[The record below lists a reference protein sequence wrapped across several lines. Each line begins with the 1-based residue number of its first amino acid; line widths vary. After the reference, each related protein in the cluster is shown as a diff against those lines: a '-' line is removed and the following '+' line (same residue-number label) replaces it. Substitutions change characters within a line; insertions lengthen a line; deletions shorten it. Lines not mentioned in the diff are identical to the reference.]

1 MPETGI
7 ATSIA
12 NHAQI
17 QDRKMPEYKL
27 LAIDLDKTLLD
38 NSHNIPRRNYDALR
52 KCQDMGICVVLASG
66 REVETIERFSD
77 ELEIYDPIIACV
89 GAIVC
94 GEKKEG
100 KRDLL
105 YHKPI
110 PAGLVD
116 RVMEFTKDVGWC
128 LTVHYPDRI
137 LALESDKYTDIYHNQ
152 TGATFTFV
160 DDFYQIIEGTQ
171 PTKLITIV
179 DADMRESV
187 YQNFLEKWGG
197 EANITKTNPEY
208 VELNAKGVDKGIAL
222 MELCNILGLSLDQ
235 VMAFGDNYSDLPMLE
250 VAGGKV
256 LMDNASDEIKAELKG
271 KFSDLIMAPANEDD
285 GVAEIIENLI
295 LSPNG

>member
-1 MPETGI
+1 M
-7 ATSIA
+7 S
-12 NHAQI
+12 
-17 QDRKMPEYKL
+17 EYKL

-38 NSHNIPRRNYDALR
+38 NDHNIPPRNYDALK

-94 GEKKEG
+94 GERKGG

-110 PAGLVD
+110 PPGLVD
-116 RVMEFTKDVGWC
+116 RVMGFTKDMGWC

-137 LALESDKYTDIYHNQ
+137 LALERDKYTDIYHNQ

-179 DADMRESV
+179 DADTRESV
-187 YQNFLEKWGG
+187 YQKFLQKWGG

-222 MELCNILGLSLDQ
+222 VELCNILGLSLGQ

-256 LMDNASDEIKAELKG
+256 LVDNASDEIKAELKG
-271 KFSDLIMAPANEDD
+271 KFSDLIIAPANEDD
-285 GVAEIIENLI
+285 GVAEIIESLI
-295 LSPNG
+295 L